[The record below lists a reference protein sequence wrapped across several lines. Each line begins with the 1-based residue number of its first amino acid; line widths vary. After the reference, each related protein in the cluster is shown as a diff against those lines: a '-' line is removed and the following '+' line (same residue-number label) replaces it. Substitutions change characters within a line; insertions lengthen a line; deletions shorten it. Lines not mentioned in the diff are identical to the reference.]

1 MSPLGPRASSLR
13 IRAKARLETGPSTPE
28 SLAAHVF
35 GFQRVDRATAE
46 RLLGTLLGSDP
57 GFQRRAG
64 RWALVP
70 PPTAGAPRSLAEVP
84 FVVVD
89 VETTGARPPGDRII
103 EIAAVRVRGSRIEE
117 EWSTLVDPGRS
128 IPWFIQRL
136 TGIDGRMTSAA
147 PAFDRIVET
156 FLEVLGGGA
165 FVAHNATFDWRFV
178 NAELLRARGARLTN
192 AKLCTVRL
200 ARRLL
205 PHVRRRNLDALAHL
219 FGIAVEG
226 RHRALGDARATAR
239 ILQRLLDVALERG
252 VEDEAALAELGGAG
266 GTLWPDERY

>member
-1 MSPLGPRASSLR
+1 MSPLGPRASPLR
-13 IRAKARLETGPSTPE
+13 IRAKARLEAGPSSPE
-28 SLAAHVF
+28 PLAAHVF
-35 GFQRVDRATAE
+35 GFQRVDRPMAE
-46 RLLGTLLGSDP
+46 RLLGTLLGADP
-57 GFQRRAG
+57 AFERRG
-64 RWALVP
+64 DRWSLAAP
-70 PPTAGAPRSLAEVP
+70 APDGASRSLAEIP

-89 VETTGARPPGDRII
+89 VETTGGRPPGDRII
-103 EIAAVRVRGSRIEE
+103 EIAAVRVRGSRIER

-128 IPWFIQRL
+128 IPGFIQRL
-136 TGIDGRMTSAA
+136 TGIDGRMTTAA
-147 PAFDRIVET
+147 PPFEGVVEP
-156 FLEVLGGGA
+156 FLDILGGGP

-219 FGIAVEG
+219 FGIEVEG

-252 VEDEAALAELGGAG
+252 IEDETALSELTGAG
-266 GTLWPDERY
+266 GTLWPDARY